1 MLTAGVGW
9 ANGSTSI
16 QVSTRLKGE
25 GVGKRFNVDSN
36 FNKVEGGGGGQTVQR
51 RFNVST
57 RLKGGGGGQT
67 VQRRFNFDSTCF
79 HEVEGG
85 GGGEANGLTSIQLR
99 FNFDST
105 CFHKVEGG
113 MGGGQTV

>member
-85 GGGEANGLTSIQLR
+85 GGGGGKRFNVDSTSIQLR
-99 FNFDST
+99 FNMFPQ
-105 CFHKVEGG
+105 G
-113 MGGGQTV
+113 